1 MILAIIKYKDL
12 STMEENKVEKDILEY
27 VLIFLLL
34 FSYSHYHFI
43 NTS

>member
-1 MILAIIKYKDL
+1 MILAIIKYKDIN
-12 STMEENKVEKDILEY
+12 TMEENKVEKDILEY

>member
-1 MILAIIKYKDL
+1 MILAIIKYKDIN
-12 STMEENKVEKDILEY
+12 TMEENKVEKDILEY
-27 VLIFLLL
+27 VLIFLL